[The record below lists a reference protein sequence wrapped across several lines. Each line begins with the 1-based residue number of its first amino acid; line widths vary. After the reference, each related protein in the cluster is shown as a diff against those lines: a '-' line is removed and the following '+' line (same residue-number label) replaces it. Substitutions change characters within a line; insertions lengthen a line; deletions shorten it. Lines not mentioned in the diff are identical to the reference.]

1 MRIAP
6 PRALSS
12 ASALTFSDED
22 YDDGD
27 DGSVISSR
35 TFPPRLHHI
44 SNHARAETD
53 ANSNFIGKSPGS
65 ILVSLPEEGDAEDA
79 GDSTLN
85 NEPPAPLLRRRRRR
99 KTSKPKH
106 YCLDSD
112 VAEPS
117 ESEYESESAEDSDD
131 GFPPDRVSDGETFD
145 DDTASLRVR
154 IRSESVSDVSLGV
167 DDGSA
172 GGKEPLP
179 FYAPSTLPAWRAAS
193 DAVSVASTVSFASS
207 VFDTFT
213 YYRELREAQLDC
225 DFESILLKLMGEWYY
240 VGASV
245 REHFTLFRFD
255 ASSDS
260 PSM

>member
-1 MRIAP
+1 M
-6 PRALSS
+6 
-12 ASALTFSDED
+12 
-22 YDDGD
+22 
-27 DGSVISSR
+27 
-35 TFPPRLHHI
+35 
-44 SNHARAETD
+44 
-53 ANSNFIGKSPGS
+53 
-65 ILVSLPEEGDAEDA
+65 PEESDAEDA
-79 GDSTLN
+79 GDSTFT
-85 NEPPAPLLRRRRRR
+85 NEPPAQLLRRRRR
-99 KTSKPKH
+99 KASKPKP

-117 ESEYESESAEDSDD
+117 ESEYESESAEDSED
-131 GFPPDRVSDGETFD
+131 GFPPDRAYDGKTFD
-145 DDTASLRVR
+145 DDTGSLRVR
-154 IRSESVSDVSLGV
+154 IRSGLVSDVSLGV
-167 DDGSA
+167 DDDSA
-172 GGKEPLP
+172 GSQQQPP
-179 FYAPSTLPAWRAAS
+179 FCAPSTLPAWRAAS

-260 PSM
+260 PSMQLLAVAGCVTMLEEKST